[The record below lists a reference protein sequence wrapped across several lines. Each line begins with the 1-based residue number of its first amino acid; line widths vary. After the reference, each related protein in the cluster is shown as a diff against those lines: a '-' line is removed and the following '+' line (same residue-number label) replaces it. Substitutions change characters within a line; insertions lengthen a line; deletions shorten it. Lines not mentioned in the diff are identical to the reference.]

1 MEFIKADM
9 HMHSYF
15 SSDSDISPEE
25 MARGAVGKGLEMLC
39 FTDHYDKDDCDWGAE
54 DVFDPQDYF
63 ARMEQVQSDFAGQIQ
78 VQIGVE
84 LGLQPYLADFYHD
97 FVGKY
102 PFAFVIG
109 SVHSVEHSDI
119 ATGKIFEGRSDE
131 EVYWQVLTEMLED
144 VRLSAEDF
152 DVLGHL
158 DYMTRYGRETDSY
171 SYEKYADL
179 IDEILR
185 TLIEHGKGLELN
197 TSGLRYGL
205 SYAHPQK
212 AVLKRY
218 RELGG
223 EIITVGAD
231 AHAPDQI
238 AFAFDQAA
246 EILEECGFKYYTEFM
261 NKKPVFVRI
270 GQK

>member
-1 MEFIKADM
+1 MELIKADM
-9 HMHSYF
+9 HMHSFF
-15 SSDSDISPEE
+15 SSDSDSSPEE
-25 MARGAVGKGLEMLC
+25 MARGAMGQGLEMLC

-54 DVFDPQDYF
+54 DVFDPQAYF
-63 ARMEQVQSDFAGQIQ
+63 SRMEQVQETYADQMQI
-78 VQIGVE
+78 QIGVE

-97 FVGKY
+97 FVGRY

-109 SVHSVEHSDI
+109 SVHSVARSDI

-131 EVYWQVLTEMLED
+131 DVYRQVLTEMLED
-144 VRLSAEDF
+144 VRLSADDF

-158 DYMTRYGRETDSY
+158 DYMTRYGREKGAY

-179 IDEILR
+179 IDPILR

-205 SYAHPQK
+205 PYAHPQK

-238 AFAFDQAA
+238 AYAFDQAA
-246 EILEECGFKYYTEFM
+246 EILTRCGFKYYAEFTER
-261 NKKPVFVRI
+261 KPVFKTI
-270 GQK
+270 A